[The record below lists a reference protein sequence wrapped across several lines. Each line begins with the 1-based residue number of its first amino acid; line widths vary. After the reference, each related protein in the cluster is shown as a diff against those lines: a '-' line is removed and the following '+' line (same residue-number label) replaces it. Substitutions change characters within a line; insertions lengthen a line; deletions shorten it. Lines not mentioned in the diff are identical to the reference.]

1 MDISLFRSIANQY
14 QEWRSVYIG
23 DTLNVISYLIEEQVL
38 NHRIAADLFLGFQ
51 RFSEFLLTEVPRYYR
66 LGASCRRIYIF
77 GVRDITPPTIPGI
90 QFIELTPDSSLA
102 QERFLIVN
110 TPDFWTALLAK
121 EVNNSNGS
129 DPEKRFDGGWFCDEH
144 VVERVALLIS
154 QVLGTF
160 YDPVQIRNYAQQSA
174 HIAEINR
181 RLLKKLEKEEL
192 IGYRRLIQ
200 LSTIQQF
207 TAVLLQ
213 NQSLPNILRDATQVL
228 TMIFGA
234 DDALMAVRTQGEQ
247 FMVVSVADNS
257 THHKQVTNLGAI
269 SEQVMRD
276 GRAVLIPDMRQTGN
290 FDLMM
295 PNAQTV
301 IAAPIKGHK
310 KVYGV
315 VIVSSHYPHQ
325 WDKED
330 TQIVLAVANLL
341 TVEIRHKFQN
351 GGDTAARLKRGQ
363 QLEEMVTKLRK
374 PMTRL
379 LALHTKLLDEVH
391 LLPVQKKLMTEVE
404 ILYSEIAEHIGVP
417 RTVKATNESKLP
429 TSSKKPPVFGGKI
442 TPPETSSRSVAS
454 ARLSPDSPDGIG
466 NG

>member
-14 QEWRSVYIG
+14 QEWRSIYTG
-23 DTLNVISYLIEEQVL
+23 STLNVISYLIEEQVL
-38 NHRIAADLFLGFQ
+38 NHRIPADLFLGFQ

-77 GVRDITPPTIPGI
+77 GVRDIDPPTIPGVE
-90 QFIELTPDSSLA
+90 FVELKPDSSLTH
-102 QERFLIVN
+102 ERFLVVN

-121 EVNNSNGS
+121 EVENTSTT
-129 DPEKRFDGGWFCDEH
+129 DHEQRLDGGWFCDEQ

-160 YDPVQIRNYAQQSA
+160 YDPVQVRNYAQQSA

-181 RLLKKLEKEEL
+181 RLLKKLEKVEL

-213 NQSLPNILRDATQVL
+213 NQSLSNILRDAAQVL

-234 DDALMAVRTQGEQ
+234 DDALMAVKTHEEQ
-247 FMVVSVADNS
+247 FLLVSVTDNINNNKS
-257 THHKQVTNLGAI
+257 VTSLGTI
-269 SEQVMRD
+269 SEQIMRD
-276 GRAVLIPDMRQTGN
+276 GKAILIPDMRQSGN

-295 PNAQTV
+295 PNAQTL

-315 VIVSSHYPHQ
+315 VMVGSHQAHQ

-330 TQIVLAVANLL
+330 TQIVLALANLL
-341 TVEIRHKFQN
+341 TVEVRHKFQN

-363 QLEEMVTKLRK
+363 QLEEMVGKLRK

-404 ILYSEIAEHIGVP
+404 TLYSEIAEHIGVP
-417 RTVKATNESKLP
+417 RTVKPTNESKLP
-429 TSSKKPPVFGGKI
+429 ASPKKPPVFGGKI
-442 TPPETSSRSVAS
+442 TPSETSSRSVAS